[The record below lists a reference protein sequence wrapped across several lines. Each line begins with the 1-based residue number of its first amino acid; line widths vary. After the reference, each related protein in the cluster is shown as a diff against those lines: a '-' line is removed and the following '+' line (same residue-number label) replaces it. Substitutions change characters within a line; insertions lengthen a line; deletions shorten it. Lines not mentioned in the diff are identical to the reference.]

1 LSAKPVLT
9 HRDGAA
15 ALVGSLGLV
24 PSINAGDNFVMG
36 EPYVFPYLTLLVIRV
51 IMIKKLTISVHG
63 SAPDLEGQGIAN
75 PIASIRSAALLLSS
89 LGYVESATK
98 INAAV
103 DAVLMEGRYL
113 SPDIGGKATTEQVTE
128 AILKKL

>member
-1 LSAKPVLT
+1 
-9 HRDGAA
+9 
-15 ALVGSLGLV
+15 
-24 PSINAGDNFVMG
+24 MG

-51 IMIKKLTISVHG
+51 VMINKLTISVHG

>member
-1 LSAKPVLT
+1 
-9 HRDGAA
+9 
-15 ALVGSLGLV
+15 
-24 PSINAGDNFVMG
+24 
-36 EPYVFPYLTLLVIRV
+36 
-51 IMIKKLTISVHG
+51 
-63 SAPDLEGQGIAN
+63 
-75 PIASIRSAALLLSS
+75 